1 MSSEKKVAENML
13 WGGRFTQ
20 GLDPVMEQYNASL
33 PYDRLFYAQDIAG
46 SIAFARANKNN
57 GILTADEFAAIEKG
71 FVQIKQE
78 WANNTFEVKAN
89 DEDIHT
95 ANERRLSEII
105 GKDIGGKL
113 HTGRSR
119 NEQVATDMRLWL
131 RDQLHIL
138 EDYLKQLIKTSVQRA
153 EAEIDVLMP
162 GYTHLQKAQPIRW
175 SHFILGHAT
184 AFSQE
189 LERLREVIK
198 RVNRSPLGCGALA
211 GNPFNIDRDAM
222 AKELGFEGI
231 LPNSLNAVGDRDFV
245 FETLQWGSSLMLKLS
260 RWAEDLIIYSSLE
273 FGFVRLADAYSTG
286 SSLMP
291 QKKNADSLEL
301 IRGKSGRAFGHMAG
315 LYVTIKGL
323 PTTYNKD
330 LQESVEPLI
339 DHVKTVGDSLQIA
352 TGVISTL
359 TVNKEKMYAALAP
372 EMLATEFAD
381 YLVRKGVPFR
391 EGHHISGRVVAAA
404 EQNDIPM
411 DKLSLEQLKA
421 IDSRLGDDVVECLDY
436 ERAVE
441 LKNATGGTS
450 KSACLEQIA
459 IMKQAFPGLFA
470 PPVFACERSVYCIVC
485 CIDKSYLVATPE
497 AALTDPAVKCFND
510 STCSRALSRSD
521 KKILHVDE
529 NDYYGGAEAAF
540 SLQEAE
546 EWERRVSNGDAS
558 GTFDNVKITKHEP
571 AGAENAKG
579 RLGFSRAYSLA
590 LSPQIIYAKSS
601 LLQHLVSSR
610 VYRQL
615 EFLAVGSW
623 WVYTHDSSGDLP
635 KKLLKVPNGREDVF
649 QDHQLDFKA
658 KRALMKFLRFI
669 TDYEEQTEVWDDHR
683 LLPFPDFLS
692 TQFKIPASLQG
703 PLLAL
708 ALSPSPSS
716 HTTTDYALP
725 RIARHLRSIGV
736 FGPGFGAVIPKWGGL
751 AEISQVSCR
760 ACAVGGGVYVL
771 GKGLTR
777 NTDAATTPDGDV
789 KLHLKDGEVVT
800 AKWVVGGSLPT
811 DQQHAYCRSTTI
823 VASPLAKLFPPIA
836 EEAPAPAS
844 AVVVFPSGSL
854 SLDDTDTELPPVHVF
869 IHSSDTGECPSGQ
882 CILYASTS
890 LDSEKGFE
898 LLQKAVDALL
908 VAVDVSPTPDILWFA
923 EYRQRTSSGTDGT
936 SSTNERVLSFPP
948 PTMDLAFDDAILDD
962 VKGVWRK
969 IVGEEG
975 GEFLVFQDR
984 EAYDDDE

>member
-1 MSSEKKVAENML
+1 
-13 WGGRFTQ
+13 
-20 GLDPVMEQYNASL
+20 MEQYNASL

-71 FVQIKQE
+71 FVQIKEE
-78 WANNTFEVKAN
+78 WAKNTFVVKPN

-138 EDYLKQLIKTSVQRA
+138 EGYLKQLIKTSVQRA
-153 EAEIDVLMP
+153 EAELDVLMP

-189 LERLREVIK
+189 LERLQEVIK
-198 RVNRSPLGCGALA
+198 RVNKSPLGCGALA
-211 GNPFNIDRDAM
+211 GNPFNIDRHAM
-222 AKELGFEGI
+222 AEELGFEGI

-359 TVNKEKMYAALAP
+359 KINKEKMYAALAP

-404 EQNDIPM
+404 EDNDIPM

-459 IMKQAFPGLFA
+459 IMK
-470 PPVFACERSVYCIVC
+470 
-485 CIDKSYLVATPE
+485 K
-497 AALTDPAVKCFND
+497 
-510 STCSRALSRSD
+510 
-521 KKILHVDE
+521 
-529 NDYYGGAEAAF
+529 
-540 SLQEAE
+540 
-546 EWERRVSNGDAS
+546 
-558 GTFDNVKITKHEP
+558 
-571 AGAENAKG
+571 
-579 RLGFSRAYSLA
+579 
-590 LSPQIIYAKSS
+590 
-601 LLQHLVSSR
+601 
-610 VYRQL
+610 QL
-615 EFLAVGSW
+615 
-623 WVYTHDSSGDLP
+623 
-635 KKLLKVPNGREDVF
+635 
-649 QDHQLDFKA
+649 
-658 KRALMKFLRFI
+658 
-669 TDYEEQTEVWDDHR
+669 
-683 LLPFPDFLS
+683 
-692 TQFKIPASLQG
+692 
-703 PLLAL
+703 
-708 ALSPSPSS
+708 
-716 HTTTDYALP
+716 
-725 RIARHLRSIGV
+725 
-736 FGPGFGAVIPKWGGL
+736 
-751 AEISQVSCR
+751 
-760 ACAVGGGVYVL
+760 
-771 GKGLTR
+771 
-777 NTDAATTPDGDV
+777 
-789 KLHLKDGEVVT
+789 
-800 AKWVVGGSLPT
+800 
-811 DQQHAYCRSTTI
+811 
-823 VASPLAKLFPPIA
+823 
-836 EEAPAPAS
+836 
-844 AVVVFPSGSL
+844 
-854 SLDDTDTELPPVHVF
+854 
-869 IHSSDTGECPSGQ
+869 
-882 CILYASTS
+882 
-890 LDSEKGFE
+890 
-898 LLQKAVDALL
+898 
-908 VAVDVSPTPDILWFA
+908 
-923 EYRQRTSSGTDGT
+923 
-936 SSTNERVLSFPP
+936 
-948 PTMDLAFDDAILDD
+948 
-962 VKGVWRK
+962 
-969 IVGEEG
+969 
-975 GEFLVFQDR
+975 
-984 EAYDDDE
+984 